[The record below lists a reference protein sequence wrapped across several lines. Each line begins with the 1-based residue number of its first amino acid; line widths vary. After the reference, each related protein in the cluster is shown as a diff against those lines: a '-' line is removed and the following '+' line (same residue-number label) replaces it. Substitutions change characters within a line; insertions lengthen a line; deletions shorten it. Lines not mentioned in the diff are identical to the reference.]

1 MQPSPDIWLGPVD
14 VPDDREYRDVDAVEA
29 PDEPPRK
36 RTGED
41 ADRWAVVLDAGER
54 ADGGPADSSSDDGGL
69 SITDSVAEIDGSE
82 IGLGHV
88 VVGLGALYV
97 LFGGPA

>member
-1 MQPSPDIWLGPVD
+1 
-14 VPDDREYRDVDAVEA
+14 
-29 PDEPPRK
+29 
-36 RTGED
+36 
-41 ADRWAVVLDAGER
+41 VLDAGER